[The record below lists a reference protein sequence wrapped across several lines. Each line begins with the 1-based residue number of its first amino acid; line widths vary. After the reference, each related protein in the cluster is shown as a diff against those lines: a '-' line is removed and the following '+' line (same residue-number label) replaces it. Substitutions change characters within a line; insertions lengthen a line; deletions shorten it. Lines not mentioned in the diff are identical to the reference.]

1 MKIISAIFSLATG
14 NIPALIGGFVVDG
27 LRASIARVQWGVVIE
42 RFVSRGLV
50 IMLHWLAERTTNKLA
65 HETVEVIVE
74 QLSNPSNGLPRI
86 KEQDAKVKRK
96 SARRNRRD

>member
-1 MKIISAIFSLATG
+1 MKMISALFSLATG

-50 IMLHWLAERTTNKLA
+50 IGLHWLAAKTTNNLA
-65 HETVEVIVE
+65 HETVDDIVGR
-74 QLSNPSNGLPRI
+74 LSNPSNGLPRV
-86 KEQDAKVKRK
+86 KEQDVKVKRK